1 MTFPSH
7 LVRMVTPVRSLSD
20 LVLPPDEL
28 GRLQGI
34 VSGIRSGAVSASSAT
49 LVLSGVPE
57 SAALT
62 AEAIA
67 HEMGRDLLHVDLQAV
82 MSKYI
87 GETEKN
93 LDRIF
98 RAAEESGAV
107 LFFDEA
113 DALFGKRSEVKDSHN
128 RYANIEVT
136 YLLQRIESFPGFV
149 IFATKTQDKPV
160 PGRFVRYAVKLPP
173 ASK

>member
-1 MTFPSH
+1 MTFPSDFVH
-7 LVRMVTPVRSLSD
+7 SVTPVRSLAS
-20 LVLPPDEL
+20 LLLPPEEL
-28 GRLQGI
+28 GRLQSI

-49 LVLSGVPE
+49 LVLSGASE
-57 SAALT
+57 STAAT

-67 HEMGRDLLHVDLQAV
+67 HELGCGLLHVDLKAV
-82 MSKYI
+82 ISKYI

-98 RAAEESGAV
+98 KAAEDSGAM

-113 DALFGKRSEVKDSHN
+113 DALFGKRSEVKDSHD
-128 RYANIEVT
+128 RYANIEVS
-136 YLLQRIESFPGFV
+136 YLLQRMESFTGFV
-149 IFATKTQDKPV
+149 ILATKTQDNMV
-160 PGRFVRYAVKLPP
+160 PGRFVRYAVKLPA

>member
-1 MTFPSH
+1 MTFPSD
-7 LVRMVTPVRSLSD
+7 LVRSVTPTRSLSS
-20 LVLPPDEL
+20 LVIAPNEV
-28 GRLQGI
+28 GQLQGI
-34 VSGIRSGAVSASSAT
+34 VSGVHTGAIPLSSAT
-49 LVLSGVPE
+49 LVLSGASE

-67 HEMGRDLLHVDLQAV
+67 QDLNRGLLHVDLQAV

-98 RAAEESGAV
+98 KAAENSGAV

-113 DALFGKRSEVKDSHN
+113 DALFGKRSEVNDSHD
-128 RYANIEVT
+128 RYSNIEVS
-136 YLLQRIESFPGFV
+136 YLLQRIEGFSGFV
-149 IFATKTQDKPV
+149 IFATRADQPV
-160 PGRFVRYAVKLPP
+160 PGRFIRYAVKLPP